1 MTSAPIL
8 IYSVL
13 QMIAALILFA
23 AAFIALLLSVMICL
37 LIGRLVYVGAD
48 WVRVKTFRWDHSMLD
63 RYVMS
68 LGVHAF
74 DPALKLERRRTH

>member
-1 MTSAPIL
+1 MTVAPIL
-8 IYSVL
+8 TYSVF
-13 QMIAALILFA
+13 QMIVALILFA
-23 AAFIALLLSVMICL
+23 AAFIALLLSVTICL

-48 WVRVKTFRWDHSMLD
+48 WVRVKAFQWDHPMLD

-74 DPALKLERRRTH
+74 HPAVRLERRRTH